1 MQKIEKGSNH
11 HLRHAFFHRM
21 EVITENVQVNID
33 LYIASGP
40 FTNNFIR
47 HICKNKFSYILML
60 L

>member
-1 MQKIEKGSNH
+1 
-11 HLRHAFFHRM
+11 M